1 MKKKVDLITLWKL
14 NKSTRTPF
22 LGSSEFLSTFPFMNE
37 YLRTYSRIDRD
48 FIMLKGFMCPLWNN
62 QYEDTNNAI
71 LAQFKEDVED
81 LILRNQNTYQRLY
94 DLTKQEYNPIENY
107 DRKETIHDVT
117 KNDNTRTSNYGE
129 GREDFD
135 YGSKTTASTYGE
147 QINGTTYGQRTEE
160 MKHGAQSET
169 TSFGAQTKT
178 NKFGDRT
185 QTDSHGAQ
193 SQTTSHGGH
202 TDTHTIGAQTVNV
215 AHQISGFNGGLV
227 DESADSTST
236 GSRNDADTIGSYTD
250 KSQNESYTDTSKVTG
265 YTDTESTA
273 MHSDKTDNAEYK
285 DVNTISGYS
294 DNTHISAHVD
304 SVDEGAKKDSHK
316 TFAKEDTHV
325 DDGTSDYSH
334 DARIHGNIGVTTTA
348 QMIDV
353 ERQLWTAFNFYK
365 VIYDDITKELCTFY
379 DEGVDAFYAGL
390 DNEEDDDMTIGN
402 DQIRASVEQTPDGA
416 IITIT
421 DSTGTSTAK
430 ISNGSNGK
438 DGITPKFK
446 VETDGDLYVDYSGE
460 SEVK

>member
-14 NKSTRTPF
+14 NKSTRTPL
-22 LGSSEFLSTFPFMNE
+22 LGSTEFLSTFPFMNE

-160 MKHGAQSET
+160 MKHGAQAET

-202 TDTHTIGAQTVNV
+202 TDTHTTGAQTVNV
-215 AHQISGFNGGLV
+215 THQISGFNGGLV
-227 DESADSTST
+227 DESADSTNT
-236 GSRNDADTIGSYTD
+236 GSRNDADTIGAYTD

-273 MHSDKTDNAEYK
+273 MHSDKTENAEYK

-294 DNTHISAHVD
+294 ENTHISGHID
-304 SVDEGAKKDSHK
+304 SVDEGAKTDSHK

-325 DDGTSDYSH
+325 DDGTSDYAH

-348 QMIDV
+348 QMIDG

>member
-37 YLRTYSRIDRD
+37 YLSTYSRIDRD

-129 GREDFD
+129 EREDFD

-147 QINGTTYGQRTEE
+147 QINNTTYGQRTEE
-160 MKHGAQSET
+160 MKHGAQAAT

-215 AHQISGFNGGLV
+215 THQISGFNGGLV
-227 DESADSTST
+227 DESADSTNT
-236 GSRNDADTIGSYTD
+236 GSRNDSDAIGSYTD

-273 MHSDKTDNAEYK
+273 MHSDKTENAEYK

-294 DNTHISAHVD
+294 DNTHISGHID
-304 SVDEGAKKDSHK
+304 SVNEGAKTDSHK

-325 DDGTSDYSH
+325 DDGTSDYAH

-348 QMIDV
+348 QMIDG

-430 ISNGSNGK
+430 ISNGSNGR

>member
-348 QMIDV
+348 QMIDG

>member
-37 YLRTYSRIDRD
+37 YLQTYSRIDRD

-202 TDTHTIGAQTVNV
+202 TDTHTIGSQTVNV
-215 AHQISGFNGGLV
+215 THQISGFNGGLV
-227 DESADSTST
+227 DESADSTNT
-236 GSRNDADTIGSYTD
+236 GSRNDADAIGAYTD
-250 KSQNESYTDTSKVTG
+250 RSQNESYTDTSRVTG

-294 DNTHISAHVD
+294 EDTRISGHID
-304 SVDEGAKKDSHK
+304 SVDEGAKTDSHK

-348 QMIDV
+348 QMIDG